1 MRYVTWLVPV
11 LVLLAVACL
20 GADSMHQAYLRARGV
35 RRAHLAAP
43 AEVRSTATPARVF
56 VRECCCMRQRCRDR
70 YGDTGRRPGRW

>member
-20 GADSMHQAYLRARGV
+20 GADSLHRAYLRARGV
-35 RRAHLAAP
+35 RLAQAATTAKAESP
-43 AEVRSTATPARVF
+43 AMPRTVF

-70 YGDTGRRPGRW
+70 YGGGRGR